1 MSIILDGKKLS
12 NRLALKLMAKIS
24 KLAINPKLVIIQIGN
39 LDRTNVYIKKKK
51 EFAEKIGAKVLHE
64 KYPKNIQIEKV
75 ISNILKFNKD
85 RSIHGIKIL
94 RKRQLD
100 YDTVNNSVFI
110 EF

>member
-75 ISNILKFNKD
+75 ISNILKFNKN
-85 RSIHGIKIL
+85 RIIHGIIV
-94 RKRQLD
+94 QLPLPKNF
-100 YDTVNNSVFI
+100 DTVNTSVFI